1 MCNTGGFSMN
11 INTNIIDFVWNFK
24 NLKLKDFGLDP
35 EYNMLCAPVCECGCG
50 EKMNVLLAD
59 DDDLLDF
66 CYNMVDI
73 QECNYCVVFAINEKN
88 KMVAAVKIDGE
99 IECVGSD
106 GVIEDYADIGLMFD
120 DLELH
125 QYGIIVN
132 VGDGEYKILEE

>member
-1 MCNTGGFSMN
+1 MN

-35 EYNMLCAPVCECGCG
+35 EYNMLCAPVCEYGCG

-59 DDDLLDF
+59 DDDIYDF
-66 CYNMVDI
+66 CYELVDT
-73 QECNYCVVFAINEKN
+73 QDCNYCVVFAINEKN
-88 KMVAAVKIDGE
+88 EMLGAIKYDGE
-99 IECVGSD
+99 IHCIKLKNIS
-106 GVIEDYADIGLMFD
+106 EDYLQVGGMFN

-125 QYGIIVN
+125 QYGIIVC

>member
-1 MCNTGGFSMN
+1 MN

-24 NLKLKDFGLDP
+24 NFKLKDFGLDP
-35 EYNMLCAPVCECGCG
+35 EYNMLCAPACECGCG
-50 EKMNVLLAD
+50 GKVNILLED

-66 CYNMVDI
+66 CYTMVDI

-88 KMVAAVKIDGE
+88 KLIAAVKIDGE

-106 GVIEDYADIGLMFD
+106 GTIEDYTDIGLMFD

-132 VGDGEYKILEE
+132 VGDGEYKIL

>member
-1 MCNTGGFSMN
+1 MN

-24 NLKLKDFGLDP
+24 NFKLKDFGLDP
-35 EYNMLCAPVCECGCG
+35 EYNMLCAPACKCGCG
-50 EKMNVLLAD
+50 EKMNVLLESD

>member
-1 MCNTGGFSMN
+1 MN

-24 NLKLKDFGLDP
+24 NFKLKDFGLDP
-35 EYNMLCAPVCECGCG
+35 EYNMLCAPACECGCG
-50 EKMNVLLAD
+50 GKVNILLED

-66 CYNMVDI
+66 CYTMVDI

-88 KMVAAVKIDGE
+88 KLIATVKIDGE

-106 GVIEDYADIGLMFD
+106 GTIEDYTDIGLMFD

>member
-1 MCNTGGFSMN
+1 MN

-59 DDDLLDF
+59 DDDIYDF
-66 CYNMVDI
+66 CYELVDT
-73 QECNYCVVFAINEKN
+73 QDCNYCVVFAINEKN
-88 KMVAAVKIDGE
+88 EMLGEIKYDGE
-99 IECVGSD
+99 IHCIKLKNIS
-106 GVIEDYADIGLMFD
+106 EDYLQVGGMFN

-125 QYGIIVN
+125 QYGIIVC

>member
-1 MCNTGGFSMN
+1 MN

-59 DDDLLDF
+59 DDDIYGF
-66 CYNMVDI
+66 CYELVDI
-73 QECNYCVVFAINEKN
+73 QDCNYCVVFAINEKN
-88 KMVAAVKIDGE
+88 EMLGAIKYDGE

>member
-1 MCNTGGFSMN
+1 MN
-11 INTNIIDFVWNFK
+11 INTNIIDFVWNFR
-24 NLKLKDFGLDP
+24 NLKLKDFGLDS

-50 EKMNVLLAD
+50 EKMNILLAD
-59 DDDLLDF
+59 DDDIYGF
-66 CYNMVDI
+66 CYELVDI
-73 QECNYCVVFAINEKN
+73 QDCNYCVVFAINEKN
-88 KMVAAVKIDGE
+88 EMLGAIKYDGE

-106 GVIEDYADIGLMFD
+106 GVIEDYANIGLMFD

>member
-1 MCNTGGFSMN
+1 MN

-50 EKMNVLLAD
+50 EKMNVLLEND
-59 DDDLLDF
+59 DDIYDF
-66 CYNMVDI
+66 CYELVDA
-73 QECNYCVVFAINEKN
+73 QDCNYCVVFAINEKN
-88 KMVAAVKIDGE
+88 EMLGAIKYDGE
-99 IECVGSD
+99 IHCIKLKNIS
-106 GVIEDYADIGLMFD
+106 EDYLQVGGMFN

-125 QYGIIVN
+125 QYGIIVC

>member
-1 MCNTGGFSMN
+1 MN

>member
-1 MCNTGGFSMN
+1 MKL
-11 INTNIIDFVWNFK
+11 NTNIIGLTWNFR

-35 EYNMLCAPVCECGCG
+35 EYNMLCAPICDCGCG
-50 EKMNVLLAD
+50 GKMNILLND

-66 CYNMVDI
+66 CYNIVDI

-88 KMVAAVKIDGE
+88 KMIAAVKIDGE

-106 GVIEDYADIGLMFD
+106 GVVEDYTDIGLMFN

-132 VGDGEYKILEE
+132 VGDDKYKILEE

>member
-1 MCNTGGFSMN
+1 MN

-24 NLKLKDFGLDP
+24 NFKLKDFGLDP
-35 EYNMLCAPVCECGCG
+35 EYNMLCAPACECGCG
-50 EKMNVLLAD
+50 GKVNILLED

-66 CYNMVDI
+66 CYTMVDI

-88 KMVAAVKIDGE
+88 KLIAAVKIDGE

-106 GVIEDYADIGLMFD
+106 GTIEDYTDIGLMFD

>member
-1 MCNTGGFSMN
+1 MN

-24 NLKLKDFGLDP
+24 NFKLNDFGLDP

>member
-1 MCNTGGFSMN
+1 MN

-59 DDDLLDF
+59 DDDIYCF
-66 CYNMVDI
+66 CYELVDI
-73 QECNYCVVFAINEKN
+73 QDCNYCVVFAINEKN
-88 KMVAAVKIDGE
+88 EMLGAIKYDGE

>member
-1 MCNTGGFSMN
+1 MN
-11 INTNIIDFVWNFK
+11 INTNIIDFIWNFK

-59 DDDLLDF
+59 DDDIYGF
-66 CYNMVDI
+66 CYELVDI
-73 QECNYCVVFAINEKN
+73 QDCNYCVVFAINEKN
-88 KMVAAVKIDGE
+88 EMLGAIKYDGE

>member
-1 MCNTGGFSMN
+1 MN

-50 EKMNVLLAD
+50 EKMNVLLESD

>member
-1 MCNTGGFSMN
+1 MN

-24 NLKLKDFGLDP
+24 NFKLKDFGLDP
-35 EYNMLCAPVCECGCG
+35 EYNMLCAPVCKCGCG
-50 EKMNVLLAD
+50 EKMNVLLESD
-59 DDDLLDF
+59 DDIYDF
-66 CYNMVDI
+66 CYELVDT
-73 QECNYCVVFAINEKN
+73 QDCNYCVAFAINEKN
-88 KMVAAVKIDGE
+88 EMLGAIKYDGE

>member
-1 MCNTGGFSMN
+1 MN

-50 EKMNVLLAD
+50 EKMNVLLESD
-59 DDDLLDF
+59 DDIYDF

-120 DLELH
+120 DLDLH